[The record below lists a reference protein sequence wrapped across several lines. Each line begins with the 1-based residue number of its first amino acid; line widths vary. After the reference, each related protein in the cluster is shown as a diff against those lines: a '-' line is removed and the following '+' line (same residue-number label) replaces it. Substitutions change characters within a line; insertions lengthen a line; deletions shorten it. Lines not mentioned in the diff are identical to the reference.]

1 MNKHFLTVMLLS
13 SVMFS
18 QAQAMRSRT
27 RTQVKK
33 ERIARRVQKYH
44 SQREE
49 MRERLRR
56 QRDERDATRCCANV
70 NARDVVTVLKGVVT
84 LGITIAKFIIEVAH

>member
-1 MNKHFLTVMLLS
+1 MNKHFLTIMLLS

-18 QAQAMRSRT
+18 QAQAMRPAT
-27 RTQVKK
+27 RLQRKK
-33 ERIARRVQKYH
+33 AKIARRVHRYNT
-44 SQREE
+44 QRER
-49 MRERLRR
+49 MREQLRR
-56 QRDERDATRCCANV
+56 QREERDATKCCGNV